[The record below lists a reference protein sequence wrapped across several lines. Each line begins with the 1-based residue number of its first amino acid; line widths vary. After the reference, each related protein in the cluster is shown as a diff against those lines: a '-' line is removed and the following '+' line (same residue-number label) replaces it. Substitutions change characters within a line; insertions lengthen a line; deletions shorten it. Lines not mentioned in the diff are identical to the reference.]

1 MKTIG
6 DRIRYSLEIRD
17 MKQRELARLI
27 GLSEV
32 TLSRYVNNE
41 REPRVKSIVA
51 ICKVLGIS
59 ADWLLGMM

>member
-1 MKTIG
+1 MKTLG

-17 MKQRELARLI
+17 MKQKELAKLI

-51 ICKVLGIS
+51 ICKALGIS